1 MAYINKLNICGN
13 LVSVYK
19 AQNGNTAYI
28 LKNSIPNILSRTRS
42 IVMDSAN
49 NPVKCKD
56 VMFKKGKLISSD
68 IYTRAKDGSTVIKD
82 KNGVTKLL
90 TNLRFLDIAAR
101 FLK

>member
-1 MAYINKLNICGN
+1 MSYINKVNICGS

-42 IVMDSAN
+42 VVLDSAN
-49 NPVKCKD
+49 NPFKCKD
-56 VMFKKGKLISSD
+56 VMFKNGKLISAD
-68 IYTRAKDGSTVIKD
+68 TYTRAKDGSTVMKD